1 VNGRI
6 QRQWSLRNP
15 DDGIVRE
22 IARRTGLS
30 PTSSRILVNRGLT
43 EPEAAERFLSDG
55 LPELNVPVRM
65 LGIDKAARRLADAVA
80 AREPLLVYADYDVD
94 GATGA
99 AVLYLFLKDVSPD
112 LPIRIHQNHRIIDG
126 YGLKTDHLV
135 AAAAE
140 GCRLVVTVDCG
151 ISDVAAI
158 REASAAGIDV
168 IVTDHHLPG
177 PELPAAYAVV
187 NPRQDGCEHP
197 SKDLAGVGVVFMLVC
212 GIRRVL
218 REMGH
223 FDTRP
228 EPNLARYLDL
238 VALGTVADMVP
249 LRGDNRIL
257 VRSGLA
263 ELRANTRPGLA
274 ALMQLSNIQP
284 DSVNETDLG
293 FRVAPRLN
301 AAGRLGDS
309 NRSAALLVTSDP
321 EEATRLAQELQA
333 ENGRRQKEEE
343 KILKGVEA
351 RLADDPG
358 FPGSDGAIV
367 LADEHWHLGVLG
379 IVASKIVDRYSRP
392 VVLLSIDGLEATGS
406 CRTIEGFPIVEAL
419 DGLAPLLTRYGGH
432 SQAAGIAL
440 PVANLAAFR
449 EGLSSAARASAS
461 AQAGRVPSIEFD
473 GVVRLAD
480 VTFGLIDEWERL
492 RPFGMGNR
500 EPVLRADGV
509 RVNRIR
515 PFGPEGRHISFE
527 IEGDGCRFEVSAFN
541 RPDSGV
547 KPGAVLDML
556 FTPQLSVY
564 RGSRSVRLLLRDLR
578 LTA

>member
-449 EGLSSAARASAS
+449 EGLSAAARASAS